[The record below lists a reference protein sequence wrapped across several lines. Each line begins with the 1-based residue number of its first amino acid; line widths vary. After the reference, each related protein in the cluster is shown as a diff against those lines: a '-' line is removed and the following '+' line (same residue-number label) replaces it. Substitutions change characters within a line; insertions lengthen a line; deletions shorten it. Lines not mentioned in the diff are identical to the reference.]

1 MAKVDLSKTFE
12 HRDVDPK
19 WYAFWESIGA
29 FRADPDSGRPPFSM
43 VLPPPNVT
51 GWLHIGHAFNQTLP
65 DIVARWRRMRGDD
78 VLWLPGTDHAGI
90 ATQNVVERHL
100 ADEGKTRHDLG
111 RDAFEARVWDWAR
124 QSKGTIIGQMRT
136 LGSSVDWSRER
147 FTLDEDLSRAVRKA
161 FVTLYDE
168 GLIHRGNY
176 IVNWCPRC
184 RTALSDLEVVH
195 RETNGSLYYVRYPFA
210 DGHGSGS
217 IMVATT
223 RPETM
228 LGDTA
233 VAVHPDD
240 ERYRD
245 AVGRRLRLPILGREL
260 PVIADAFVATEF
272 GTGAVKVTPAHDPND
287 FAMGQRHDLPQES
300 VIDEDGRMTEA
311 AGPFAGLDRRKARAA
326 VVEQLERDGALDH
339 TEAHRHAVGHCQRCG
354 TVVEPL
360 VSTQWFVRIAPL
372 AEPAVDAVR
381 SGRITFVPEN
391 WEKTYFEWMTNIHD
405 WCISRQLWWGHRIPA
420 WYCDTCDRT
429 IVAETT
435 PEQCP
440 CGGALR
446 QETDVLDTWF
456 SSGLWPFSTMG
467 WPESTADLERYYPTS
482 VMITALDIIFFWV
495 ARMIMLGLKFGQEVP
510 FRKVYI
516 TSLVRD
522 AHGKKMSKSKGNVVN
537 PLELMDEIGADALRF
552 TLTALASPGMDIAL
566 SEGRLRGYRQFVNK
580 IWNASRFVLM
590 QIGEIETR
598 PEPPARPAA
607 LAHRWILHRVSAL
620 GAEVN
625 AALDAFRFDVAADR
639 LYHFFWHEYAD
650 WYIELVKPYLQSEG
664 PDRDTAVAVLLE
676 VHDRTLRLL
685 HPIIPF
691 VTEEVWQQLP
701 RRPADGRTADGE
713 HQTLTLAAFP
723 MGESAWL
730 DEAAAAEMAALQEVI
745 TAIRTV
751 RSEWGVAP
759 ARKLVAFVEGA
770 DAGTRATLEG
780 NRDHLTRLAGLE
792 RLEFEAH
799 VARDPETVVRVVRG
813 LQVHLPLAGIVDRQA
828 ELQRIEK
835 ELAKI
840 GKQQAADEAKL
851 GNPKFR
857 ERAAPDV
864 VAETETRL
872 QGVTEQRQKL
882 ERLLQELSR

>member
-1 MAKVDLSKTFE
+1 MPKVELSKTFE
-12 HRDVDPK
+12 HREVDPK

-29 FRADPDSGRPPFSM
+29 FRADPGSGRPPFSM

-51 GWLHIGHAFNQTLP
+51 GWLHIGHALNQTLP

-124 QSKGTIIGQMRT
+124 KSKGTIIGQMRT

-147 FTLDEDLSRAVRKA
+147 FTLDEDLSRAVRKV

-168 GLIHRGNY
+168 GLIYRGKY

-195 RETNGSLYYVRYPFA
+195 KETNGSLYYVRYPYA
-210 DGHGSGS
+210 EGEGDGYV
-217 IMVATT
+217 MVATT

-240 ERYRD
+240 ERYRA

-260 PVIADAFVATEF
+260 PIIADAFVEPEF

-287 FAMGQRHDLPQES
+287 FAMGERHDLPQES
-300 VIDEDGRMTEA
+300 VIDEDGRMTEV

-339 TEAHRHAVGHCQRCG
+339 TEDHRHAVGHCQRCG

-360 VSTQWFVRIAPL
+360 VSTQWFVRIGPL
-372 AEPAVDAVR
+372 AEPAIDAVR
-381 SGRITFVPEN
+381 TGRITFVPEN

-420 WYCDTCDRT
+420 WYCDACDRT
-429 IVAETT
+429 IVAEET
-435 PEQCP
+435 PARCA

-446 QETDVLDTWF
+446 QDTDVLDTWF

-467 WPESTADLERYYPTS
+467 WPEPTADLERYYPTS
-482 VMITALDIIFFWV
+482 VMITGLDIIFFWV

-552 TLTALASPGMDIAL
+552 TLTALASPGMDISL

-580 IWNASRFVLM
+580 IWNASRFVLL
-590 QIGEIETR
+590 QIEDVEAM
-598 PEPPARPAA
+598 E
-607 LAHRWILHRVSAL
+607 
-620 GAEVN
+620 E
-625 AALDAFRFDVAADR
+625 LDAIAAVQGYDG
-639 LYHFFWHEYAD
+639 LFFGPGD
-650 WYIELVKPYLQSEG
+650 FSQSLG
-664 PDRDTAVAVLLE
+664 VPGKMDD
-676 VHDRTLRLL
+676 
-685 HPIIPF
+685 
-691 VTEEVWQQLP
+691 P
-701 RRPADGRTADGE
+701 R
-713 HQTLTLAAFP
+713 
-723 MGESAWL
+723 
-730 DEAAAAEMAALQEVI
+730 I
-745 TAIRTV
+745 
-751 RSEWGVAP
+751 
-759 ARKLVAFVEGA
+759 
-770 DAGTRATLEG
+770 
-780 NRDHLTRLAGLE
+780 
-792 RLEFEAH
+792 
-799 VARDPETVVRVVRG
+799 
-813 LQVHLPLAGIVDRQA
+813 
-828 ELQRIEK
+828 
-835 ELAKI
+835 
-840 GKQQAADEAKL
+840 
-851 GNPKFR
+851 
-857 ERAAPDV
+857 
-864 VAETETRL
+864 
-872 QGVTEQRQKL
+872 
-882 ERLLQELSR
+882 